1 MDKYMIDIYS
11 FTYIINT
18 PRQES
23 GLLRLN
29 IGTHLPIYLF
39 IYFRFTMGPLYK
51 EVCLVVLLGN
61 NRAIVHEVEL
71 SRGDGRLS
79 HKEHV
84 SYRSPTRTGGIMQSH
99 SKGVISTSPS
109 VPW

>member
-29 IGTHLPIYLF
+29 IGTHVSIYLF
-39 IYFRFTMGPLYK
+39 IYFRFNMGPLYK
-51 EVCLVVLLGN
+51 EVCLVMLLGN
-61 NRAIVHEVEL
+61 NKAIVHEVEL
-71 SRGDGRLS
+71 SKGDGRLS
-79 HKEHV
+79 HKEHA